1 MIVNG
6 KRVKKKKSTL
16 GKSNDPCNPVWN
28 EAFTFNFTQSNLQNA
43 SFEVSVPVSKP
54 LAIGPIRLFCQ
65 SIHLLLFQIYVVS
78 SRGESNAIGSCGIGP
93 QEPGMGKQHW
103 QDMIHNARQPTA
115 LWHRLR

>member
-6 KRVKKKKSTL
+6 KRAKKKKSTL

-28 EAFTFNFTQSNLQNA
+28 EAFTFNFTQSNLHNA
-43 SFEVSVPVSKP
+43 SFEVCFPLDHALRSVSNH
-54 LAIGPIRLFCQ
+54 LFFF
-65 SIHLLLFQIYVVS
+65 SLFQIYVVS

-103 QDMIHNARQPTA
+103 QDMIHNARQPIA
-115 LWHRLR
+115 LWHHLR